1 MLFYKYINYIIV
13 NSISNKSK
21 AYLLNDE
28 PSNSVFF
35 KTYNTEFDNIT
46 ITTTDQSSRPL
57 EIEDKVSLMLPIDK

>member
-1 MLFYKYINYIIV
+1 MLFYEYINYIIV

-28 PSNSVFF
+28 PSNSVFL

-46 ITTTDQSSRPL
+46 ITTTDQNSRPL
-57 EIEDKVSLMLPIDK
+57 

>member
-1 MLFYKYINYIIV
+1 MLFYEYINYIIV

-28 PSNSVFF
+28 SSNSVFL

-46 ITTTDQSSRPL
+46 ITTTDQNSRPL
-57 EIEDKVSLMLPIDK
+57 EIENKVSLMLPIDK

>member
-1 MLFYKYINYIIV
+1 MLFYEYINYIIV

-28 PSNSVFF
+28 PSNSVFL

-46 ITTTDQSSRPL
+46 ITTTDQNSRPL
-57 EIEDKVSLMLPIDK
+57 EIENKVSLMLPIDK

>member
-1 MLFYKYINYIIV
+1 MLFYEYINYIIV

-28 PSNSVFF
+28 SSNSVFL

-46 ITTTDQSSRPL
+46 ITTTDQNSRPL